1 MRVLIVED
9 DAELATI
16 LRRALAEK
24 LWTVEMA
31 RDGESAKHLALTEDF
46 DLVILDIMIP
56 GIDGIAV
63 CHAMREAGK
72 PTPVIMLTARD
83 GVADRIF
90 GLDAGADDYIVKPF
104 DLGELFARIRA
115 IRRRAERR
123 TDNVLT
129 VGALKLDPRRT
140 HVLLEGK
147 KIELTAKEFALLQFF
162 MQHPDQVLSRHEI
175 LEGVWD
181 SRYEGLGNVVDV
193 YVNYL
198 RNKLGPATRI
208 ETIRGRG
215 YVLREKP

>member
-9 DAELATI
+9 DAELAAI

-63 CHAMREAGK
+63 CRAMREAGK

-115 IRRRAERR
+115 IRRRAESR
-123 TDNVLT
+123 TDNVLA

-140 HVLLEGK
+140 HVLLGGK

-162 MQHPDQVLSRHEI
+162 MQHPDQVLSRSEI
-175 LEGVWD
+175 LENVWD
-181 SRYEGLGNVVDV
+181 SRHEGLGNVVDV

-198 RNKLGPATRI
+198 RNKLGPSTRI

>member
-24 LWTVEMA
+24 LWTVEVA
-31 RDGESAKHLALTEDF
+31 CDGESAKHLALTEDF

-63 CHAMREAGK
+63 CRAMREAGK

-83 GVADRIF
+83 RVADRIF

-115 IRRRAERR
+115 IRRRAESR
-123 TDNVLT
+123 TDNVLA

-140 HVLLEGK
+140 HVLLGGK
-147 KIELTAKEFALLQFF
+147 KIELTAKEFALLQYF
-162 MQHPDQVLSRHEI
+162 MQHPDQVLSRSEI
-175 LEGVWD
+175 LENVWD

-198 RNKLGPATRI
+198 RNKLGPSTRI
-208 ETIRGRG
+208 ETVRGRG